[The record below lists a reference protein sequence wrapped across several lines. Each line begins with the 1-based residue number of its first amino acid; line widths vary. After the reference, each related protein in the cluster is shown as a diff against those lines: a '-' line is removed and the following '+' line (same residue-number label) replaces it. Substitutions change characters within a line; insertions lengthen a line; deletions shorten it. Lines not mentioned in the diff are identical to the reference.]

1 MKTVSKKLLSL
12 LLVVLLLAAAVPFQ
26 AFASAAAA
34 PEADAP
40 DAEKYQVKVIIRN
53 ADGNGE
59 LGEVTLDATTEKPVT
74 KEQIDK
80 AVTGEVGKG
89 YSITKYYKAAGSEE
103 LTLTENTDTLPE
115 GVLEI
120 TVVVQSNTPPQP
132 EPATYVT
139 LHLDAN
145 GGTISSNS
153 AATADLRFDLVNGKA
168 SVSNLPSASKGDD
181 YKFVGWY
188 TAEDKLVENGTE
200 LTADTTAT
208 AKYVLNTKNLL
219 VKGVKTTE
227 LLEKAKLIS
236 EYNVALHTPLLDFVK
251 GSDVVAA
258 VQASVP
264 AGYQLKNNNG
274 SILWYNFSG
283 NALTA
288 QDQATDVAQTVL
300 VKYEPKTFKIT
311 FKPNGGTVG
320 TDSWNVTY
328 DAKIGVDP
336 TTGKSRTL
344 PVATKTGDVFLGWFD
359 ENGVQYTADTVYKVN
374 GDTVLTAKWQKES
387 SVLLRIYLNNNKTTA
402 DRIVDITGKVTGN
415 SVTQSEVEKI
425 VKTYYQGSNMQLVG
439 LFNDASWADYKA
451 GNITKGDPNV
461 TIQDDAKTT
470 NVYVVVKNA
479 TNKPDSTNSTTK
491 PATKPADKDNP
502 KTGDTVM
509 IYVASAAMAVAAV
522 ALIAVQLLRKKKQF

>member
-26 AFASAAAA
+26 AFATEAAA

-40 DAEKYQVKVIIRN
+40 EAEKYQVKVIIRN
-53 ADGNGE
+53 ADGNGK

-74 KEQIDK
+74 KVQIDT
-80 AVTGEVGKG
+80 AVTGKVGDD

-132 EPATYVT
+132 DPVTYVT

-153 AATADLRFDLVNGKA
+153 AATADLRFDLVNGEA
-168 SVSNLPSASKGDD
+168 SVSNLPTASKSGYTFD
-181 YKFVGWY
+181 GWY
-188 TAEDKLVENGTE
+188 TAEDKKIENGTK

-236 EYNVALHTPLLDFVK
+236 EYNVALNTPLLDFVK

-288 QDQATDVAQTVL
+288 QDQATNVAQTVL

-344 PVATKTGDVFLGWFD
+344 PIATKTGDVFLGWFD

>member
-26 AFASAAAA
+26 AFATEAAA

-40 DAEKYQVKVIIRN
+40 EAKNYKVNITIRVG
-53 ADGNGE
+53 DLKGTK
-59 LGEVTLDATTEKPVT
+59 LGEVPLDVSTEKPAT
-74 KEQIDK
+74 KTRIDEAIAPK
-80 AVTGEVGKG
+80 ISG
-89 YSITKYYKAAGSEE
+89 YTITKYYDAAGSEI
-103 LTLTENTDTLPE
+103 LTQTDTLE
-115 GVLEI
+115 VADNINI
-120 TVVVQSNTPPQP
+120 TVCVESNTPPQP
-132 EPATYVT
+132 DPVTYVT

-145 GGTISSNS
+145 GGTISSNN
-153 AATADLRFDLVNGKA
+153 AATADLRFDLVNGEA
-168 SVSNLPSASKGDD
+168 SVSNLPTASKSG
-181 YKFVGWY
+181 YTFEGWY
-188 TAEDKLVENGTE
+188 TAEDKKIENGHK

-227 LLEKAKLIS
+227 ALENAKLIS
-236 EYNVALHTPLLDFVK
+236 EYNVALNTPLLDFVK
-251 GSDVVAA
+251 SADVIDA
-258 VQASVP
+258 VQKSVP

-283 NALTA
+283 NALTS
-288 QDQATDVAQTVL
+288 QDQATSVAQTVL

-359 ENGVQYTADTVYKVN
+359 EKGVQYTADTVYKVN

>member
-26 AFASAAAA
+26 AFAT
-34 PEADAP
+34 EATSY
-40 DAEKYQVKVIIRN
+40 EVRVTIRN
-53 ADGNGE
+53 ADGNGK
-59 LGEVTLDATTEKPVT
+59 LGEVTLKATTEAPVT
-74 KEQIDK
+74 KQQLDE
-80 AVTGEVGKG
+80 AVQNKVGDG
-89 YSITKYYKAAGSEE
+89 YTITKYYKAAGSEE
-103 LTLTENTDTLPE
+103 LTFVDEKVPAE
-115 GVLEI
+115 VKEA
-120 TVVVQSNTPPQP
+120 TVVVASNTPAQP

-139 LHLDAN
+139 LTLDAN
-145 GGTISSNS
+145 GGTISSNN
-153 AATADLRFDLVNGKA
+153 AATAEMRFDLVDGKA
-168 SVSNLPSASKGDD
+168 TVANLPTASKSG
-181 YKFVGWY
+181 YTFLGWY
-188 TAEDKLVENGTE
+188 TSADVKIENGTKLE
-200 LTADTTAT
+200 ADTAAA
-208 AKYVLNTKNLL
+208 AKYELNTKNLL

-227 LLEKAKLIS
+227 ALENAKLIS
-236 EYNVALHTPLLDFVK
+236 EYNVAVNTPLLDFVK
-251 GSDVVAA
+251 SADVIAA
-258 VQASVP
+258 VQGSVP

-283 NALTA
+283 NALTS
-288 QDQATDVAQTVL
+288 QDQATSVAQTVL

-328 DAKIGVDP
+328 DAKIGIDP

-359 ENGVQYTADTVYKVN
+359 DNGVQYTADTVYKVN

-387 SVLLRIYLNNNKTTA
+387 SVLLRIYLNDNKTTA

-479 TNKPDSTNSTTK
+479 TNKPDSTSSTT
-491 PATKPADKDNP
+491 ATTKPADKDNP
-502 KTGDTVM
+502 KTGDTIM
-509 IYVASAAMAVAAV
+509 IYVASATMAVAAV